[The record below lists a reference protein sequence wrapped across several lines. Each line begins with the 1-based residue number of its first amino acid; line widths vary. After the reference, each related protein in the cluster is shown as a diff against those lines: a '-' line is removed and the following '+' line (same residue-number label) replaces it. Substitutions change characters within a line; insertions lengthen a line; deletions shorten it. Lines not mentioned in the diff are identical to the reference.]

1 MTKTVKSTE
10 IKTKIPL
17 EYKLE
22 DMLAIDTYTIKEGIL
37 VKKAIEI
44 HSDANKKSFNGAF
57 IDERKIS
64 LTGKEK
70 IYILGDN
77 LKLILKIMKFKISC
91 VIILNIEC
99 HF

>member
-22 DMLAIDTYTIKEGIL
+22 YMLAIDTYTIKEGIL

-44 HSDANKKSFNGAF
+44 IQMQIK
-57 IDERKIS
+57 EV
-64 LTGKEK
+64 LMVLLLMKEK
-70 IYILGDN
+70 
-77 LKLILKIMKFKISC
+77 
-91 VIILNIEC
+91 
-99 HF
+99 